1 MEASAVDEKK
11 LEDLIDKAVQKH
23 LKLTFE
29 DVEEVRRSPAGGIIR
44 LETRLDAIDARL
56 DRDMVT
62 RAEFQETNGRIN
74 ARFETMVT
82 RAEFQEANGRINA
95 RLGKLEAQIET
106 MVTRAEFQE
115 ANGQINTRLGKLE
128 AQMVTRVEFKD
139 EIWKLKLYI
148 LLLAALI
155 LLTNPTVLELFG
167 KILGIIK

>member
-1 MEASAVDEKK
+1 METSSVDEKK
-11 LEDLIDKAVQKH
+11 LEDLIEKAVQKH

-44 LETRLDAIDARL
+44 LEGRLDAIEARL
-56 DRDMVT
+56 DRD
-62 RAEFQETNGRIN
+62 
-74 ARFETMVT
+74 
-82 RAEFQEANGRINA
+82 
-95 RLGKLEAQIET
+95 

-115 ANGQINTRLGKLE
+115 ANGQINTRLEKLE
-128 AQMVTRVEFKD
+128 TQMVTRVEFKD